1 METTNV
7 GTPPQSQS
15 LVSGLLWAW
24 SEGTGVIA
32 LPRSAKT
39 RWRVNGGAL
48 LDGQARWLEHE
59 RTNPIAPQLLVLTT
73 GSSLTGNGALSDSM
87 MQGMHDRVAHAASLP
102 GTQVILMANGPE
114 ATLMAVDPVVQ
125 GVRSALGRLAPRIA
139 SNELPGEVSAHFIQL
154 RLADSAI
161 ELAGLLVGNW
171 EEGHN
176 RTLILQCDWAL
187 RGTLH
192 ERLLEQLS
200 QDVFNSLRAS
210 GIDASAD
217 TVMLVSSG
225 QVAAGSAIPDEEFEI
240 ILLNA
245 FRRLIEGL
253 LKQRGRFVAF
263 EMLGAHNAE
272 EVEAMSHALA
282 KAWNGTPDV
291 RTLASPEGQ
300 RLANEQWRRA
310 LVRSRIATLTL
321 EDLTWMLN
329 GVLVRESGHIQSGAA
344 VTEAWQQFRQGEGRA
359 RWLMQ
364 RGMAGGCCWFFV
376 SPNSLT
382 QPNPK

>member
-7 GTPPQSQS
+7 GSTSQSQS

-24 SEGTGVIA
+24 SDGTGVIA

-39 RWRVNGGAL
+39 RWRVNAGAL
-48 LDGQARWLEHE
+48 LDGQARWLDHE

-73 GSSLTGNGALSDSM
+73 GSSLTGSGALSDSM
-87 MQGMHDRVAHAASLP
+87 IEGMHDRVAHASTIPAS
-102 GTQVILMANGPE
+102 QVIVMASGPE
-114 ATLMAVDPVVQ
+114 GTLMAVEPVVQ
-125 GVRSALGRLAPRIA
+125 GVRSALGRLSPTI
-139 SNELPGEVSAHFIQL
+139 STTDLPNEVSAHFFKL
-154 RLADSAI
+154 RLADSVI

-171 EEGHN
+171 EEGYN
-176 RTLILQCDWAL
+176 RVLILQCDWGL
-187 RGTLH
+187 RGALH
-192 ERLLEQLS
+192 EWLLEQLS

-225 QVAAGSAIPDEEFEI
+225 QVVAGSAIPDEELEI

-263 EMLGAHNAE
+263 EILGAQNAE
-272 EVEAMSHALA
+272 EIEAMSHALA
-282 KAWNGTPDV
+282 NACKGMPDV
-291 RTLASPEGQ
+291 KVLASPEGQ

-310 LVRSRIATLTL
+310 LVRSRIATLTS

-364 RGMAGGCCWFFV
+364 RGMASGCCWFFL
-376 SPNSLT
+376 SPNTPT